1 MTFKALTIMALATA
15 ALPLVAQE
23 ASEAPKENE
32 ELEAEISYVEALV
45 NYGYPDFAGP
55 IIEATKKRWPESE
68 ARFFAI
74 EIRGLLALGKFDEA
88 EKIIAALPDRKSSKF
103 WAARLEV
110 ANNYF
115 GRGQRTECMK
125 IYDEFFKVFPKPP
138 PEIRKFYME
147 ASYAFGQ
154 LLVGDKQYAKA
165 AKIYEGLLAQLK
177 DAEWCDLAVETVEI
191 YLRLAET
198 VSDPK
203 KVKEREGYL
212 KSAEKL
218 VDKLLWQ
225 LARPVIFGR
234 AVSMKAHIEQI
245 RGDVEKAS
253 TIIDDYM
260 DNLKEIH
267 DQIVQADPEGKFG
280 LLRQSPL
287 PECRYLQAKMRWDE
301 VQKLAKEKKPD
312 DEKIPSAAAQDN
324 Q

>member
-1 MTFKALTIMALATA
+1 
-15 ALPLVAQE
+15 
-23 ASEAPKENE
+23 
-32 ELEAEISYVEALV
+32 
-45 NYGYPDFAGP
+45 
-55 IIEATKKRWPESE
+55 
-68 ARFFAI
+68 
-74 EIRGLLALGKFDEA
+74 
-88 EKIIAALPDRKSSKF
+88 
-103 WAARLEV
+103 
-110 ANNYF
+110 
-115 GRGQRTECMK
+115 
-125 IYDEFFKVFPKPP
+125 
-138 PEIRKFYME
+138 
-147 ASYAFGQ
+147 
-154 LLVGDKQYAKA
+154 
-165 AKIYEGLLAQLK
+165 
-177 DAEWCDLAVETVEI
+177 VEI

-312 DEKIPSAAAQDN
+312 DEKIKSLMFGPRPKPGAKRDGSKGAFNISVNIFLNYEASAWAAAAVLVAGTTWMCGLSRRN
-324 Q
+324 AEHCESA